1 MVNISPNAQ
10 SYGVPFKISPNA
22 QSYGVPFGGGNVNH
36 GVPMIELI
44 EVRKSF
50 GANHVLRGVNLRI
63 ESGESMVVIGGS
75 GTGKSVILKH
85 IIGLIRPDSGK
96 MVIDGKN
103 IPDLSERE
111 LNGIRERFGMLFQG
125 AALFDSL
132 SVWENV
138 GFGLKEHRN
147 LPEAE
152 IRKIVRE
159 KLAVVGLKGIEDRM
173 PADLS
178 GGMKKRVGLARA
190 IAMDPEIIL
199 YDEPTTGL
207 DPIMAAVINSLISE
221 MNRKLSVTSV
231 TITHDMRSA
240 YEIADKIAVLYQ
252 GKILEVGTPD
262 EIRNSPNPVVQQFI
276 TGSAVGPISV
286 G

>member
-1 MVNISPNAQ
+1 
-10 SYGVPFKISPNA
+10 
-22 QSYGVPFGGGNVNH
+22 
-36 GVPMIELI
+36 MIELI
-44 EVRKSF
+44 EVKKSF
-50 GANHVLRGVNLRI
+50 GANHVLRGVNLKV
-63 ESGESMVVIGGS
+63 ESAESMVVIGGS

-96 MVIDGKN
+96 IVIDGEN
-103 IPDLSERE
+103 IPDLPERE
-111 LNGIRERFGMLFQG
+111 LNEFRKRFGMLFQG

-152 IRKIVRE
+152 VREIARE
-159 KLAVVGLKGIEDRM
+159 KLAMVGLKGIEDRM

-190 IAMDPEIIL
+190 IAMDPQIIL

-207 DPIMAAVINSLISE
+207 DPIMSDVINNLIRE
-221 MNRKLSVTSV
+221 MNQQLSVTSV

-240 YEIADKIAVLYQ
+240 YKIADKIAMLYQ
-252 GKILEVGTPD
+252 GEILEVGTPD
-262 EIRNSPNPVVQQFI
+262 QIRESPNPVVQQFI
-276 TGSAVGPISV
+276 NGSAVGPIAV
-286 G
+286 